1 MYNDT
6 ARRHSPY
13 PAFIIRIG
21 SVLGSELILDK
32 RKIGKLTVNVG
43 GMFSGKSSELLRQE
57 RRYTLAN
64 KVVFS
69 VKPKIDD
76 RYSTQGI
83 VTHDMHELS
92 SEAVHSSEEL
102 KSQIYKQNSRP
113 DVVLIDEIQFFDNGI
128 LAVINQLIVDGIDV
142 VAAGLDMDRFGKP
155 FGVTP
160 YLMAVA
166 DHVQKLHAACADCG
180 EDAWISYGMFVA
192 DEEIVIGEREKY
204 LPLCRECYMKR
215 NTDNL
220 NQT

>member
-1 MYNDT
+1 M
-6 ARRHSPY
+6 
-13 PAFIIRIG
+13 
-21 SVLGSELILDK
+21 GSEYTLEK
-32 RKIGKLTVNVG
+32 KKIGKLTVNVG

-76 RYSTQGI
+76 RYSKQGI
-83 VTHDMHELS
+83 VTHDMNVLT
-92 SEAVHSSEEL
+92 SEVVRSSEEL
-102 KSQIYKQNSRP
+102 RKQYYMQNPRP
-113 DVVLIDEIQFFDNGI
+113 DVVLIDEIQFFDKGI
-128 LAVINQLIVDGIDV
+128 IGVIEQFIADGIDV

-160 YLMAVA
+160 HLMAIA
-166 DHVQKLHAACADCG
+166 DHVQKLHAVCADCG

-204 LPLCRECYMKR
+204 LPLCRACFMER
-215 NTDNL
+215 TADHRIPSSS
-220 NQT
+220 Q